1 MVTFCNSIA
10 PTLNLRMDP
19 FSSFNSIK
27 LSLVL
32 TWTHSS
38 QIDRLLKAL
47 RVFFTFTAIVTA
59 KARRQ
64 DKCISNTRTYLHN

>member
-1 MVTFCNSIA
+1 MVTFRNSVA

-19 FSSFNSIK
+19 SLVLIQLK

-47 RVFFTFTAIVTA
+47 KVVFTFTAIVTA
-59 KARRQ
+59 KARRK
-64 DKCISNTRTYLHN
+64 DKRII

>member
-1 MVTFCNSIA
+1 MVTFCNSVA

-19 FSSFNSIK
+19 SLVLIQLK

-47 RVFFTFTAIVTA
+47 KVIFTFTAIVTA

-64 DKCISNTRTYLHN
+64 DKRII